1 MRKAIAIGLLVLG
14 GSALLAAQRQNN
26 STPNPGQPIY
36 EAHCAACHGLDAHGG
51 EAPNIATA
59 PDVQALT
66 DAQLTQIIHDGH
78 TGGMP
83 GFATVLSD
91 SDIAAVVSYLRQLQ
105 HAGRGPAVPGNV
117 AEGKALFFGSA
128 GCSECHMVKGEGGF
142 LATDLTGAPL
152 SAEDIRNAIVSP
164 SAGPTDVLTTVVLKN
179 GQKFSGLVRDEDNFS
194 IQLLGENGAFH
205 LIDKANVA
213 KIEQATTP
221 LMPSDY
227 STKLSPEQLQDVIAF
242 VASQANAS
250 GGRGHRRFGG

>member
-1 MRKAIAIGLLVLG
+1 MRKVIAIGLLALG
-14 GSALLAAQRQNN
+14 GAALLAAQRQNN

-51 EAPNIATA
+51 EAPSIAST
-59 PDVQALT
+59 PEVQALT

-83 GFATVLSD
+83 GFATMLSD

-105 HAGRGPAVPGNV
+105 HEGHGPAVPGNV
-117 AEGKALFFGSA
+117 ADGKALFFGSA
-128 GCSECHMVKGEGGF
+128 GCSQCHMIKGEGGF
-142 LATDLTGAPL
+142 IASDLTGAPL
-152 SAEDIRNAIVSP
+152 SADEIRNAIISP
-164 SAGPTDVLTTVVLKN
+164 AAEPNDVLTTVVMKN
-179 GQKFSGLVRDEDNFS
+179 GQKFSGIVRNEDNFS
-194 IQLLGENGAFH
+194 IQLLDEKGAFH

-213 KIEQATTP
+213 RIERATTP

-227 STKLSPEQLQDVIAF
+227 ATRLSPKQLQDLIAY

-250 GGRGHRRFGG
+250 GGRGRRRFGG